1 MMIKVIWWAI
11 KILAIC
17 ILVAVISSQEGNTEI
32 VWIGWKM
39 EIPTSILVGGLIIL
53 ILTILWIYNLWK
65 MILNFPNRII
75 NLIKENRQ
83 KSGYNALAYGLVAS
97 SAGDV
102 ESAKKYAAQAEK
114 LLDNRDLTEM
124 LSAHAA
130 HLSGD
135 KSAAYKYFSNLADR
149 KNTEFH
155 GHLGLMRLS
164 LDNNKKKEALAH
176 ARKASFLQPRN
187 PKLNSMLVIME
198 AQQRNYSE
206 SIVALQKARRIGS
219 IDESRAQSLG
229 AALYTKTGFKNLEK
243 NELSDAEKSFGYA
256 LREKTDFIPAVIA
269 LSKIFIGNNKDRKA
283 LSLLSKTWK
292 NQPHPEIANTLK
304 LVWKNERASSNIA
317 KLVDLTEDNADAQAR
332 YIIADEAISAGLT
345 GEAKEQL
352 SKVLSED
359 YNTLYYQLKSRL
371 ADKNNDKSSSN
382 QELEK
387 ALNASPNHRWS
398 CGSCGTSSEIWKISC
413 ENCDKIGTLDW
424 LSPPNTS
431 KIS

>member
-11 KILAIC
+11 KILAVC

-114 LLDNRDLTEM
+114 LLDNKDLTEM

-135 KSAAYKYFSNLADR
+135 KGAAYQYFGNLANR

-176 ARKASFLQPRN
+176 ARKASLLQPRN

-219 IDESRAQSLG
+219 IDDSRAQSLG
-229 AALYTKTGFKNLEK
+229 AALHTKTGFDNLEK
-243 NELSDAEKSFGYA
+243 NQLSDAEKSFGFA

-269 LSKIFIGNNKDRKA
+269 LSKIFIGNNNDRKA

-387 ALNASPNHRWS
+387 ALNASPN
-398 CGSCGTSSEIWKISC
+398 
-413 ENCDKIGTLDW
+413 
-424 LSPPNTS
+424 LSL
-431 KIS
+431 IHI